1 MVNEPIVSA
10 SSGPESLPDR
20 RSQVVAIAIL
30 SMGIAVIAAASDA
43 FFDFAAQIKANNPLI
58 RQLDQGVHDWCVT
71 HRNNAENIFFV
82 IITTLGSPLILSV
95 VTSIVVIVK
104 WRRHRRGTALFLA
117 LATAGGYGINL
128 ALKRHY
134 ARARPLLTQA
144 VEGAHGYS
152 FPSGHAIGSA
162 VVLGALA
169 YLIIRGKHELHIKVL
184 SVVLAVLLLVAVC
197 WSRVYLGVHWLTDVI
212 AGAGLGA
219 VWLLAAILAQEIGRW
234 TRRLRSG
241 HRLTR

>member
-10 SSGPESLPDR
+10 SSGSESLPDR
-20 RSQVVAIAIL
+20 RSLAAAIVIL
-30 SMGIAVIAAASDA
+30 VMGIAIIAVASDA
-43 FFDFAAQIKANNPLI
+43 FFDFATQLKANNPLI

-71 HRNNAENIFFV
+71 HRNGAGDTFFV

-95 VTSIVVIVK
+95 LAAIVVVVT
-104 WRRHRRGTALFLA
+104 WRRRQQGTALFLA
-117 LATAGGYGINL
+117 LATAGGYGVEP
-128 ALKRHY
+128 ALKQHY

-144 VEGAHGYS
+144 LQGAHGYS
-152 FPSGHAIGSA
+152 FPSGHAVGSA
-162 VVLGALA
+162 VVLGAFA
-169 YLIIRGKHELHIKVL
+169 YLIVRGKHVLYIKVL
-184 SVVLAVLLLVAVC
+184 SVILAGLLLVAVC

-219 VWLLAAILAQEIGRW
+219 VWLLATIIAQEIGLY
-234 TRRLRSG
+234 TRRLRG